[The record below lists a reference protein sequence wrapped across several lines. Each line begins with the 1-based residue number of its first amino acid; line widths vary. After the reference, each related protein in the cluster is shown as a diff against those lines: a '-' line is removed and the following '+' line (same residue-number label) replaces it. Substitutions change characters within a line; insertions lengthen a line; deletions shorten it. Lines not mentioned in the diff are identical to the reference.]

1 MSPKFKR
8 VDQLSSWRRISL
20 HLWNRPREPTVYG
33 NLEIDMT
40 LAYEYLEAANSVVDS
55 SPVTVTHLVTK
66 AIANAIAEYP
76 DANGIVALR
85 RIYTRD
91 TVDVFCQVATD
102 GGVDLSG
109 VKIEDADT
117 KSPLDIAA
125 EMETRVRRVQEH
137 SDPGSERTK
146 STVANVPHSALGMV
160 LRAVEFLTYDLRLDL
175 GRFGIPYDQFGS
187 AMVSN
192 VGGFGIEHGLAP
204 LVPASRVPIVLL
216 VGEVKDRPTVKDGK
230 VVAAPGMIIGCT
242 FDHRMIDGFQAGQL
256 ATVVKDCLHD
266 PFTRF
271 GDPQQSRSNSTADRF
286 PNSPPDTSKID
297 LRDNEYKDREPARFP
312 DSNPP
317 SRANSG

>member
-1 MSPKFKR
+1 M
-8 VDQLSSWRRISL
+8 
-20 HLWNRPREPTVYG
+20 TV
-33 NLEIDMT
+33 
-40 LAYEYLEAANSVVDS
+40 AYEYLEAANHIVDG

-76 DANGIVALR
+76 NANGIIARR

-125 EMETRVRRVQEH
+125 EMEARVRRVQDH

-146 STVANVPHSALGMV
+146 STVASVPHSALGIV
-160 LRAVEFLTYDLRLDL
+160 LRTVEFLTYDLRLDL

-216 VGEVKDRPTVKDGK
+216 IGEVKDRPTVKDGK

-242 FDHRMIDGFQAGQL
+242 FDHRVLDGSKAIKIAARLREVAEDPESALGPVPVERQVAAG
-256 ATVVKDCLHD
+256 
-266 PFTRF
+266 
-271 GDPQQSRSNSTADRF
+271 
-286 PNSPPDTSKID
+286 
-297 LRDNEYKDREPARFP
+297 
-312 DSNPP
+312 
-317 SRANSG
+317 